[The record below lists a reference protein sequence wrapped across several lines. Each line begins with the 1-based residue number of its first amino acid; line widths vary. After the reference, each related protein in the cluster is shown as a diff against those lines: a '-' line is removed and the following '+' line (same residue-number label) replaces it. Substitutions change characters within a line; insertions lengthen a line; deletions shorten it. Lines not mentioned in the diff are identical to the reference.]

1 MHSARPD
8 GTQGNFQVH
17 AVNSFS
23 PVALALALPTL
34 PPEAYLFLYAYA
46 SPHPVSV
53 ALPPAYEGTFA
64 IAGGDAVLRAGHV
77 VEDPRGLGRQRV
89 VRIEPGRSRGALNGS
104 VVWGEGGVADGMGSV
119 RIEGFKRGKAFLDL
133 GGLGE

>member
-8 GTQGNFQVH
+8 GTQGNFH
-17 AVNSFS
+17 VNAINFFS

-34 PPEAYLFLYAYA
+34 PPDAYLALRAQA
-46 SPHPVSV
+46 SPAPVSV

-64 IAGGDAVLRAGHV
+64 IEGGDAVLRAGPA
-77 VEDPRGLGRQRV
+77 VEDPQGLGRQRV
-89 VRIEPGRSRGALNGS
+89 VRIEPGSSRGALKGS

-119 RIEGFKRGKAFLDL
+119 SIEADTAGKAFLDL
-133 GGLGE
+133 GGAGE